1 MTLSEISHV
10 FGSDREDV
18 GELLLRAAKGD
29 QRSWDALVERFAP
42 MVWSIARSMGR
53 SPAEAADVSQ
63 TVWLSL
69 IEHADSIY
77 QPERVGA
84 WLATTTRRECL
95 RVQQRS
101 QRLALVDD
109 EAKFDDVDVG
119 SRPLDVGMLSTERDG
134 ALWEAFAALPES
146 SQTLLA
152 LLMVD
157 PPMSYQDISD
167 TLDMPIGSIGPT
179 RARILA
185 VLRREVV
192 RRGVTPA
199 DGHL

>member
-1 MTLSEISHV
+1 MAVSSTAQV
-10 FGSDREDV
+10 TGPDSDDV
-18 GELLLRAAKGD
+18 GRLVRRAAKGD
-29 QRSWDALVERFAP
+29 QGSWDALVARFGP

-69 IEHADSIY
+69 VEHLDTIL

-95 RVQQRS
+95 RVQQRA
-101 QRLALVDD
+101 QRFTLVDD
-109 EAKFDDVDVG
+109 ETRFDDVDRG
-119 SRPLDVGMLSTERDG
+119 LGALDSGMLSKERNE
-134 ALWEAFAALPES
+134 ALWDAFAVLPES
-146 SQTLLA
+146 SRKLLT

-157 PPMSYQDISD
+157 PPMSYQDIST

-185 VLRREVV
+185 VLRREVL
-192 RRGVTPA
+192 RRGITSV
-199 DGHL
+199 DSRL

>member
-1 MTLSEISHV
+1 MAVSSTAPV
-10 FGSDREDV
+10 TGPGSDDV
-18 GELLLRAAKGD
+18 ERLVRRAAGGD
-29 QRSWDALVERFAP
+29 QASWDGLVARFGP

-69 IEHADSIY
+69 VEHLDTIL

-95 RVQQRS
+95 RVQQRA
-101 QRLALVDD
+101 QRFTLVDD
-109 EAKFDDVDVG
+109 ETRFDDVDQGLG
-119 SRPLDVGMLSTERDG
+119 SLDSGMLSKERNE
-134 ALWEAFAALPES
+134 ALWDAFLVLPES
-146 SQTLLA
+146 SRKLLT

-157 PPMSYQDISD
+157 PPISYQDIST

-179 RARILA
+179 RARALDRLSRSSELQA
-185 VLRREVV
+185 LHAARV
-192 RRGVTPA
+192 
-199 DGHL
+199 

>member
-1 MTLSEISHV
+1 
-10 FGSDREDV
+10 
-18 GELLLRAAKGD
+18 
-29 QRSWDALVERFAP
+29 

-69 IEHADSIY
+69 VEHLHTIC

-95 RVQQRS
+95 RVQQRA
-101 QRLALVDD
+101 QRLTLVDD
-109 EAKFDDVDVG
+109 ESKFDDIDQDVRG
-119 SRPLDVGMLSTERDG
+119 LDTGMLSEERDT
-134 ALWEAFAALPES
+134 ALWEAFGTLPES
-146 SQTLLA
+146 SRKLLT

-157 PPMSYQDISD
+157 PPMSYQDIST

-179 RARILA
+179 RARVLA

-192 RRGVTPA
+192 RRGVTPVDA
-199 DGHL
+199 RL